1 MSAQHLLQKLNLP
14 SPAGFTERTDRDFQA
29 LGPADI
35 STALGMMDSDQ
46 AAILLAKHQRTEP
59 NRDTRERIMH
69 QLARHAW
76 VSIFDM
82 WSRGEYRRKSAS
94 LERMPTLARAA
105 WQEFT
110 SKELDAMRRAEAC
123 GLSYEAWY
131 KQGYKDIYLTML
143 SKLEERLRKA
153 EADFEHRVYDE
164 Q

>member
-1 MSAQHLLQKLNLP
+1 MSAQHLLRRLNLQ
-14 SPAGFTERTDRDFQA
+14 SPAGFTERTDKDFNA

-59 NRDTRERIMH
+59 DRDTRERIME
-69 QLARHAW
+69 QLGRHAW
-76 VSIFDM
+76 GAIFEM
-82 WSRGEYRRKSAS
+82 RKQGTYRKPTAS
-94 LERMPTLARAA
+94 LERLPTLARAA

-131 KQGYKDIYLTML
+131 KQGYKDIYIVML
-143 SKLEERLRKA
+143 DHLRDRLAEA
-153 EADFEHRVYDE
+153 EADFMHRVHDE